1 MYQAV
6 KVKLKLEESQVE
18 FFEQHAGASRWL
30 YNQALAQQKDYYNET
45 GKFLS
50 YNKLANSLPIIKNIP
65 EYSWLKNI
73 VSTSLQFTLKNLD
86 TAFSNFFNSL
96 KGNRKG
102 RNVGFPK
109 FKSKR
114 KCKASFTIIS
124 NSDDIRVQDNQLRI
138 PKLGFVKV
146 WSGTKNLSRIKKWEH
161 IKSVTF
167 SRDSDNNWYASI
179 LIEKDDYIKYPSA
192 GITSGIDLGLKNS
205 VIFNNGTVF
214 NIPEKI
220 EYLEKKI
227 VKLNRSLHRKVK
239 DSSNRDQARIKLGRC
254 YFRIKKLRENFQHQL
269 SHLIAKHTDIV
280 TTETLDIQQMM
291 SKRQFS
297 KAVGRQGWYQF
308 ITFIKYKLEQS
319 GKVLIQVDKTFPSS
333 KLCSSCGYVHSNIK
347 LSTREWVCPDCNTV
361 HNRDINAA
369 KNLDNISRW
378 FKTTGETITSKSA
391 YINSIVPVLGT
402 I

>member
-6 KVKLKLEESQVE
+6 KVKLKLEEPQVE

-179 LIEKDDYIKYPSA
+179 LIEKDDYIKYPST